1 MKKPA
6 IFTIILVLTTS
17 LFVQHAAS
25 QNFIKK
31 LKKKTEE
38 ITLDGLLEDKNS
50 DDPDRGYNSPA
61 NTRGSGL
68 SPESIDVSKSMAD
81 ATSAYN
87 EREFSDARFSIRM
100 AIQGIEL
107 EIGENILDDLPES
120 ISGLNAYEKNDQ
132 VTSSGIGFVGLV
144 IERTYRGGDQEFQ
157 VTIGNDATMLS
168 AANMY
173 LSSGAYGYSNNNEED
188 FKRIDFKGHKAIIQ
202 YDDYSGYKLSVPFG
216 QSSILITEGKNFDTE
231 GAFTEASM
239 EIDIDNIKNQLGEK

>member
-1 MKKPA
+1 MKKTA
-6 IFTIILVLTTS
+6 IFTVILVLTTS

-38 ITLDGLLEDKNS
+38 VTLDGLFDDKDS
-50 DDPDRGYNSPA
+50 DEPDRDYNSPA

-68 SPESIDVSKSMAD
+68 SPESIDVSKSMAN

-87 EREFSDARFSIRM
+87 DREFSDARYSIRM

-107 EIGENILDDLPES
+107 EIGENILEDLPES
-120 ISGLNAYEKNDQ
+120 ISGLNPLKKNDQ

-144 IERTYRGGDQEFQ
+144 IERTYRGGDQEFK
-157 VTIGNDATMLS
+157 VTIGSDATILS
-168 AANMY
+168 AANIY

-188 FKRIDFKGHKAIIQ
+188 FKRIDFKDHKAIIQ

-216 QSSILITEGKNFDTE
+216 QSSILITEGKNFNTE